1 MVIGCG
7 HGNQAS
13 AEDIVLITALDTKGV
28 SQSGRQLIDLSVEG
42 AAMAELQYSVYVAP
56 PKLVVSD
63 NFPPGEDREM
73 WSPTSSTLIHGERDA
88 VLVDALMTKDESR
101 ALADWV
107 VAAGKNVTAI
117 FVTHAHGDHFFGAP
131 AVLERFP
138 DARVV
143 AAPGVAARMDAQYSL
158 RRFGGFWDLRF
169 PGQISGQ
176 HVTAEPLT
184 DGLIELEGEQLHAI
198 ELGHTDTDGTSAL
211 HVPSTGLVVAG
222 DAVYGEVHVY
232 LAEAK
237 GSGTQEWLGALDA
250 IERLRPSAVVA
261 GHKRDGDADSPEYI
275 GRTRRYIED
284 FTAAAEKASSFT
296 DLYEAMIALYPDRV
310 NRAVPWHSAKA
321 FLA

>member
-1 MVIGCG
+1 
-7 HGNQAS
+7 
-13 AEDIVLITALDTKGV
+13 
-28 SQSGRQLIDLSVEG
+28 
-42 AAMAELQYSVYVAP
+42 MAELQYSVYVAP
-56 PKLVVSD
+56 AKPAVSD
-63 NFPPGEDREM
+63 DFPPGEDREM
-73 WSPTSSTLIHGERDA
+73 WSPTTSTLIHGERDA
-88 VLVDALMTKDESR
+88 VLVDALMTEDESR

-107 VAAGKNVTAI
+107 VASGKNVTAI
-117 FVTHAHGDHFFGAP
+117 YVTHAHGDHFFGAP

-138 DARVV
+138 HARVV
-143 AAPGVAARMDAQYSL
+143 ATPGVAARMDSQYGPVFDAVWSV
-158 RRFGGFWDLRF
+158 RF

-222 DAVYGEVHVY
+222 DAVYGDVHQY
-232 LAEAK
+232 LVEAK
-237 GSGTQEWLGALDA
+237 GSGSQEWLDALDTV
-250 IERLRPSAVVA
+250 ERLNPSAIVA
-261 GHKRDGDADSPEYI
+261 GHKQDGGADSPEYI